1 VLVAAVD
8 KDSDVGPDEL
18 PILPPVTD
26 IVTAD
31 ELIED
36 DELDTLINSSS

>member
-8 KDSDVGPDEL
+8 RDSDAGPPDEL

-36 DELDTLINSSS
+36 DELDTLINIS